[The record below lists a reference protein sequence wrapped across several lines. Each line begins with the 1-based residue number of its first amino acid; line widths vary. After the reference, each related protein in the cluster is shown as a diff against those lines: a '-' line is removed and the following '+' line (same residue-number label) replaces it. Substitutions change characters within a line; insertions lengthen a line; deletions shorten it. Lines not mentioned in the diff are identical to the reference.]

1 VWGDQGPVGERR
13 DAPDAVSTGP
23 QPPLLWTYLPCLTSP
38 ISTAPPL
45 CVPKGHIPSTAG
57 SAMYCLHARSQRIRL
72 VGESVRGNSY
82 LLVTLPSSTHT
93 NHTQHLGPSPPLP
106 SSRLVMSQVQFSPD
120 GKQLASGSGD
130 TSVRLW
136 DLNTQLPRH
145 ECQVRTHEEGDG
157 GGGELLRGMA
167 MGHRWAPLHDGG
179 AVSIH
184 THICYSGL
192 FVYWPP
198 NQAPRFPLPHSLSTP
213 TPT

>member
-1 VWGDQGPVGERR
+1 MWGGQGTGADLFINPRGVSVGRMSVWGDQGPVGDRR

-106 SSRLVMSQVQFSPD
+106 SSLSQPPH
-120 GKQLASGSGD
+120 L
-130 TSVRLW
+130 
-136 DLNTQLPRH
+136 LP
-145 ECQVRTHEEGDG
+145 
-157 GGGELLRGMA
+157 A
-167 MGHRWAPLHDGG
+167 
-179 AVSIH
+179 
-184 THICYSGL
+184 
-192 FVYWPP
+192 
-198 NQAPRFPLPHSLSTP
+198 P
-213 TPT
+213 TPLTSPPPAPSTIEVWCLRVCL